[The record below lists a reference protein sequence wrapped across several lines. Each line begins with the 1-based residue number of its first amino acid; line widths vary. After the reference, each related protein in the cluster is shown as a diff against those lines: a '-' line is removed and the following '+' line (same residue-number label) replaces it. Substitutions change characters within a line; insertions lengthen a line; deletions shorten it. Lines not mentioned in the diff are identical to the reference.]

1 MSSKRSQKAKGH
13 MHKSFGAIVG
23 CSIAAVSPFSALIA
37 QNVTLPPATAFRV
50 QLDHRVRSHVGA
62 TVAGHLTE
70 PVYLVDHEVIPA
82 GSLISGSIRGTHPGS
97 KSIRIRRLLAADFT
111 PPRLPDVVFDS
122 ITLPA
127 IGNQGGRVIAIEA
140 SAVQTDANVLTLGT
154 KKQKQSIKSQIGSY
168 IKQRKEEASE
178 GLKQHKV
185 GEIIEKWAVGQLPY
199 HPEILWS
206 DTRFN
211 ADLAMAAT
219 IPDTSH
225 PVLVTEDLRGRLP
238 EGTLHARLVSPLTSE
253 TAKKGDQVDAIITR
267 PLLSPE
273 GARLLV
279 PEGTHLHGVV
289 VQTKAARRWGH
300 NGDLRFAFRNLDL
313 PTADGS
319 SHPTEIHGRLSA
331 AETSGGQHV
340 SIDEEGQAKA
350 SDGPA
355 KFAEPALLG
364 VLALAG
370 GPDDEHPG
378 TAVPGAAGF
387 SSNGFGLVA
396 RVISLST
403 RNTSVIQGFAYYS
416 LAKSVY
422 FHFIAKGHDTTF
434 PHDTEIEVTL
444 SER

>member
-1 MSSKRSQKAKGH
+1 MCSLLGLRRKSNRIKG
-13 MHKSFGAIVG
+13 
-23 CSIAAVSPFSALIA
+23 
-37 QNVTLPPATAFRV
+37 
-50 QLDHRVRSHVGA
+50 
-62 TVAGHLTE
+62 
-70 PVYLVDHEVIPA
+70 
-82 GSLISGSIRGTHPGS
+82 
-97 KSIRIRRLLAADFT
+97 
-111 PPRLPDVVFDS
+111 
-122 ITLPA
+122 
-127 IGNQGGRVIAIEA
+127 
-140 SAVQTDANVLTLGT
+140 
-154 KKQKQSIKSQIGSY
+154 QIGSY
-168 IKQRKEEASE
+168 INQRKQEASE
-178 GLKQHKV
+178 GIKQHKV

-211 ADLAMAAT
+211 ADLATAAT
-219 IPDTSH
+219 IPDTPH
-225 PVLVTEDLRGRLP
+225 PQLGTEDLRGRLP
-238 EGTLHARLVSPLTSE
+238 EGALHARLVSPLTSE
-253 TAKKGDQVDAIITR
+253 TAKKGDPVDAIITR
-267 PLLSPE
+267 PLLSAD

-300 NGDLRFAFRNLDL
+300 NGDLRFAFRNLDV
-313 PTADGS
+313 PTAEGTTLA
-319 SHPTEIHGRLSA
+319 TEIHGRLSA

-340 SIDEEGQAKA
+340 TIDEEGQAKA

-370 GPDDEHPG
+370 QQEDHGSG

-387 SSNGFGLVA
+387 SSNGFGLIA